1 MRELFTLNILVY
13 LHVRVYISIYRKGD
27 LVGKIVIFVGNYRDF
42 SSVKN
47 HVQGQNFK
55 YAVLG
60 LVLVF
65 KN

>member
-1 MRELFTLNILVY
+1 MRELFTLNILVH
-13 LHVRVYISIYRKGD
+13 LQVYISFYRKGD